1 MTGMDMLN
9 ALHIQGDETIAAR
22 LEKYNELVMEK
33 NRVMNLTGIKDS
45 GESLIKNVY
54 DSLTVYDARYFPQ
67 GGSLLDLGTGAGF
80 PGMILAILRPDM
92 QVVLMDAIRKKL
104 RFIEEAADTLGVS
117 NVTVVHSRA
126 EDAARDSAF
135 RDHFDVVTAR
145 AVKSMPVISE
155 WALPFVKKGGI
166 FAAMKGPGAQ
176 DELRDASGIL
186 SLMGTRLESEKE
198 CILPSG
204 EKRVILYLRKN
215 SLTPKRFPRKAGE
228 AERKPIKAVREK
240 R

>member
-104 RFIEEAADTLGVS
+104 RFIEEAAEIL
-117 NVTVVHSRA
+117 
-126 EDAARDSAF
+126 
-135 RDHFDVVTAR
+135 
-145 AVKSMPVISE
+145 
-155 WALPFVKKGGI
+155 GGI
-166 FAAMKGPGAQ
+166 Q
-176 DELRDASGIL
+176 RDGSTQPCGRCGL
-186 SLMGTRLESEKE
+186 GR
-198 CILPSG
+198 
-204 EKRVILYLRKN
+204 
-215 SLTPKRFPRKAGE
+215 RFPRPFRRSDRQSGE
-228 AERKPIKAVREK
+228 IHARHFRMGPALRKKRRNLCRYERTGSPG
-240 R
+240 

>member
-22 LEKYNELVMEK
+22 LEKYNGLVMEK

-67 GGSLLDLGTGAGF
+67 GGSLLDLGTGAGV

-104 RFIEEAADTLGVS
+104 RFIEEAAEILGVS

-126 EDAARDSAF
+126 
-135 RDHFDVVTAR
+135 
-145 AVKSMPVISE
+145 
-155 WALPFVKKGGI
+155 
-166 FAAMKGPGAQ
+166 
-176 DELRDASGIL
+176 
-186 SLMGTRLESEKE
+186 
-198 CILPSG
+198 
-204 EKRVILYLRKN
+204 
-215 SLTPKRFPRKAGE
+215 
-228 AERKPIKAVREK
+228 
-240 R
+240 